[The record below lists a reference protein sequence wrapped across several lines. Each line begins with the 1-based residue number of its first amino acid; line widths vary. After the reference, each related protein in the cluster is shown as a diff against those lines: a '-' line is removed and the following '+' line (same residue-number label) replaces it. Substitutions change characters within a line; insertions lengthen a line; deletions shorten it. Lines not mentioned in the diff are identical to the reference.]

1 MIVFTLSAAA
11 KESGYFSDGTSVITI
26 AVITKS
32 QLILDGVS
40 TPLVRFVAI
49 AVGCLFA
56 HNSEDMADGVDIHIS
71 FLLLEIVIQL
81 AEERIGLLSK
91 CHRCPSNQGY
101 KCIASVHDD
110 ILFNY
115 S

>member
-40 TPLVRFVAI
+40 TPFVRFVAI

-81 AEERIGLLSK
+81 AEEWIELLSES
-91 CHRCPSNQGY
+91 HRRPNGQDY
-101 KCIASVHDD
+101 KCITSVHDD
-110 ILFNY
+110 MLF
-115 S
+115 SCS